1 LRTRLIQSK
10 VSLTKCQLL
19 KTSRILTKVK
29 VLEPET
35 RTPKMANGFQQKEQ
49 KSNKLHQRLRVNNGR
64 STFSI
69 CSIKLNYKENR
80 SKKAMTNRQNI
91 DKNVLSRNLKW
102 KLPRESNI
110 NKWLLTK
117 TVWLVTLHQKVI
129 DFIKECC
136 LLII

>member
-1 LRTRLIQSK
+1 
-10 VSLTKCQLL
+10 
-19 KTSRILTKVK
+19 
-29 VLEPET
+29 
-35 RTPKMANGFQQKEQ
+35 
-49 KSNKLHQRLRVNNGR
+49 
-64 STFSI
+64 
-69 CSIKLNYKENR
+69 
-80 SKKAMTNRQNI
+80 MTNRQNI

>member
-1 LRTRLIQSK
+1 
-10 VSLTKCQLL
+10 L

-35 RTPKMANGFQQKEQ
+35 RTPILFTAFYSPKMANGFQQKEQ

-91 DKNVLSRNLKW
+91 DKNVLSRNLK
-102 KLPRESNI
+102 
-110 NKWLLTK
+110 
-117 TVWLVTLHQKVI
+117 
-129 DFIKECC
+129 
-136 LLII
+136 